1 MKSIKGSSQLI
12 KLLLIALGYLAILGL
27 AWWFVTTKNQNAGS
41 ATNSNDSSRISRTT
55 DVFNLG
61 HNSNRNTPNSY
72 SSQTNSIVSPS
83 NNRNSDNE
91 SKIDLQRVEDDRINW
106 RAKISYP
113 RDGAIVKTDDG
124 WVQAQGSIKP
134 INPGESLF
142 IVVESTTQKPPVIY
156 LQSELRPTADGF
168 WNANVKY
175 GSLGYE
181 YYTYVISAINEDAAA
196 EVRELVNFKILPLG
210 VKRISRKYL
219 NLVK

>member
-12 KLLLIALGYLAILGL
+12 KLLLIALAYIAILGL
-27 AWWFVTTKNQNAGS
+27 AWWFVTMKNQN
-41 ATNSNDSSRISRTT
+41 TNSTTNNNYRPEINRTS

-61 HNSNRNTPNSY
+61 QNGGRNTANYNPNRANGIVTPTI
-72 SSQTNSIVSPS
+72 SSDSGNK
-83 NNRNSDNE
+83 NKN
-91 SKIDLQRVEDDRINW
+91 DLQRAEDDRVNW

-113 RDGAIVKTDDG
+113 RDRAVVKSNDG

-142 IVVESTTQKPPVIY
+142 IVVESTTQDPPVIY

-181 YYTYVISAINEDAAA
+181 YYTYVISAINEDAATS
-196 EVRELVNFKILPLG
+196 VREQASFTTLPLG

>member
-12 KLLLIALGYLAILGL
+12 KLLLIALAYIAILGL
-27 AWWFVTTKNQNAGS
+27 AWWFVTMKNQN
-41 ATNSNDSSRISRTT
+41 TNSTTNNNYRPEINRTS

-61 HNSNRNTPNSY
+61 QNSGRNTANYNPNRANGIVTPTI
-72 SSQTNSIVSPS
+72 SSDSG
-83 NNRNSDNE
+83 NE
-91 SKIDLQRVEDDRINW
+91 NKIDLQRAEDDRVNW

-113 RDGAIVKTDDG
+113 RDRAVVKSNDG

-142 IVVESTTQKPPVIY
+142 IVVESTTQDPPVIY

-181 YYTYVISAINEDAAA
+181 YYTYVISAINEDAATS
-196 EVRELVNFKILPLG
+196 VREQASFTTLPLG

>member
-12 KLLLIALGYLAILGL
+12 KLLLIALAYIAILGL
-27 AWWFVTTKNQNAGS
+27 AWWFLTMKNQNTNPATNENTTTRIDRTRDVFNIDRNTNQRTDTQDAATSTNSLGAS
-41 ATNSNDSSRISRTT
+41 STNSNDIE
-55 DVFNLG
+55 N
-61 HNSNRNTPNSY
+61 
-72 SSQTNSIVSPS
+72 
-83 NNRNSDNE
+83 
-91 SKIDLQRVEDDRINW
+91 KIDLQREEDDRINW
-106 RAKISYP
+106 RATISYP
-113 RDGAIVKTDDG
+113 RDGAIVKSDDG
-124 WVQAQGSIKP
+124 WVQAQGNIKP

-181 YYTYVISAINEDAAA
+181 YYTYIISAINEDAAD
-196 EVRELVNFKILPLG
+196 EVRQSPDFKMLPLG